1 MESKEFHFSAV
12 AEYRESLVEYEARR
26 YAPTFRGFFLLL
38 IAFRGISYRYGTE
51 FARLTAARIEAK
63 KAYNIARK
71 GMVAVAVLQD
81 VQVT

>member
-1 MESKEFHFSAV
+1 MESKEFHFTAV

-26 YAPTFRGFFLLL
+26 CVFTFRFVFETHW
-38 IAFRGISYRYGTE
+38 ICFRYGTE
-51 FARLTAARIEAK
+51 LARLTRAHAEAK

-71 GMVAVAVLQD
+71 GMVAVTVLQD